1 MGIYFIWGVH
11 NYGISGSTWGLGLTR
26 TRTETT
32 MVSMAKPFARCF

>member
-32 MVSMAKPFARCF
+32 QNVVKCKRKTQ